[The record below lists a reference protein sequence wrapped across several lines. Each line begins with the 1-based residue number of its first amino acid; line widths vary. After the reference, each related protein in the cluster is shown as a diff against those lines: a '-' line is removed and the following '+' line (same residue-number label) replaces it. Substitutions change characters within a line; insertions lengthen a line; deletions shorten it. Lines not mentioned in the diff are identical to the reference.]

1 MGFKKVGDAHKT
13 GEPFLAKKQGKTEK
27 PAGKK
32 PEKKPE
38 KK

>member
-13 GEPFLAKKQGKTEK
+13 GEPFPAKKQGKSEK

-32 PEKKPE
+32 SEKKSE

>member
-1 MGFKKVGDAHKT
+1 MPFKKTGDAQKL
-13 GEPFLAKKQGKTEK
+13 GEPFPAKKPEKSGK

-32 PEKKPE
+32 SEKKSD